1 MVIHYNDG
9 GKLTC
14 SEIELGANCVY
25 ADKLYEIPI
34 DDIDYISD

>member
-14 SEIELGANCVY
+14 SEIEFGANCVY
-25 ADKLYEIPI
+25 ADKLYEIHI

>member
-1 MVIHYNDG
+1 MVIHYKDG
-9 GKLTC
+9 SRLTC
-14 SEIELGANCVY
+14 SEIELDANCVY

>member
-1 MVIHYNDG
+1 MVIYYKNG

-14 SEIELGANCVY
+14 SEIELDANNVY
-25 ADKLYEIPI
+25 ADKLHEIPI